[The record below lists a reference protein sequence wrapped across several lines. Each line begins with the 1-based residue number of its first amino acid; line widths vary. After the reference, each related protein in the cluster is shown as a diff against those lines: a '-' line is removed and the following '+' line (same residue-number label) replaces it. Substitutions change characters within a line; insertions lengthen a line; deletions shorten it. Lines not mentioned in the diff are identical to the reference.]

1 MYHIPANPRAFEI
14 QYQSLDKGSRMEKFV
29 YTGKALQAGKGGRS
43 PDRLSL
49 DNKTGEKGIRMKQ
62 GHNRL
67 IVIMAIIA
75 GFLGGML
82 SNQLFQAKEAYAEK
96 ENREH
101 KVIVAQEFRV
111 VDKLGKTI
119 GSFGIPPRLG
129 DFIAYKSAYSEEKH
143 LIATLKLMDD
153 KGNVLWSAP

>member
-1 MYHIPANPRAFEI
+1 
-14 QYQSLDKGSRMEKFV
+14 
-29 YTGKALQAGKGGRS
+29 
-43 PDRLSL
+43 
-49 DNKTGEKGIRMKQ
+49 MKQ
-62 GHNRL
+62 GHHRL
-67 IVIMAIIA
+67 IVIVAIIA

-82 SNQLFQAKEAYAEK
+82 SNQLFQAKDAYAEK

-119 GSFGIPPRLG
+119 GSFGIPPTLG
-129 DFIAYKSAYSEEKH
+129 DFIAYKSTYSEEKH